1 MAVYRDLS
9 GNIDKQEFEN
19 HLKATTRKEG
29 YIEIVM
35 FTPDENVRVASV
47 SSDDKLSICN
57 MNSIID
63 INYYTSST
71 VATLEENAW
80 LLNGR
85 FINYQ
90 GTPVDGYISNSMS
103 DTNGDFIENPT
114 IHIQLSHVADI
125 KNFAVVLNSAVPT
138 GYPKSIIVK
147 CYDDNDTLL
156 STETMNVEWQE
167 ATGEYDEENEPI
179 YKTKILDTLPSVN
192 FEINTNNV
200 DHLDIEFV
208 QTRFK
213 HRRIRV
219 SSIIFGKTIV
229 FDQNSVVNVDFTD
242 KTSYS
247 CDTLP
252 SRIFKF
258 DINNYEGMYN
268 VDNPNN
274 DYIKLNKQT
283 RIRFRNGYNVC
294 GYTYDNNGYVVMENG
309 QPVID
314 TEQDGTEIEWDNW
327 KELRLM
333 DISANADESA
343 TFTAGSLLDIM
354 EDTYTTELYPGN
366 DRTAQEIVDNIL
378 VFEGLDF
385 TSVEWSTDNI
395 KKPTYQNGQLLPYE
409 NWSDTSYGAYT
420 INTVLPDASCKQ
432 IIQLLAFSVGATLLI
447 KDNGHIKFAN
457 LNILDNTSFTEH
469 YDWDYKDFESIPAAE
484 QLLSVTNL
492 NDISLPKYY
501 SYLDR
506 SGTETIVVNGQMYTD
521 CTVISTINCTSVNSE
536 ISYTDCY
543 PIGCRLAN
551 DDTSGATITNTELYC
566 RRGVVTLGG
575 YVSGTEAKVE
585 VLGYPIHTKQT
596 QERNITSN
604 SLVLDTRIMNYD
616 VATYNSNGSGDVL
629 ETEQIKRKYL
639 EWYKKKFK
647 YKITTR
653 GEPLVNAG
661 DYGVIQTQFTQQMPV
676 YILQNHWTF
685 DGTWSGDM
693 EVIALD

>member
-35 FTPDENVRVASV
+35 FTPDETVRVATV
-47 SSDDKLSICN
+47 SSNDKLSICN
-57 MNSIID
+57 IDSITDID
-63 INYYTSST
+63 RYTSST
-71 VATLEENAW
+71 VATLEENVW

-103 DTNGDFIENPT
+103 DTNGNFTTNPKINVQFSHITKINDFSVI
-114 IHIQLSHVADI
+114 
-125 KNFAVVLNSAVPT
+125 LNSSVPT
-138 GYPKSIIVK
+138 GYPKSIIVR
-147 CYDDNDTLL
+147 CYDDNNTLL
-156 STETMNVEWQE
+156 STKTVNVEWQE
-167 ATGEYDEENEPI
+167 ATGEYDEDNEPI
-179 YKTKILDTLPSVN
+179 YKTVILDTLPSVN

-200 DHLDIEFV
+200 DHLSIEFV
-208 QTRFK
+208 ETRFK

-219 SSIIFGKTIV
+219 SSIMFGKTIV
-229 FDQNSVVNVDFTD
+229 FNQNNITHVEFTD
-242 KTSYS
+242 RTSYT

-258 DINNYEGMYN
+258 DVNNYESKYN
-268 VDNPNN
+268 IDNPNN

-283 RIRFRNGYNVC
+283 RVRFRNGYNVC
-294 GYTYDNNGYVVMENG
+294 GYQYDNSGHVLMQDG
-309 QPVID
+309 HPVID
-314 TEQDGTEIEWDNW
+314 PEQDGTEIEWDNW

-333 DISANADESA
+333 DVSANADESA

-354 EDTYTTELYPGN
+354 EETYTKEMYTGFTRFL
-366 DRTAQEIVDNIL
+366 QEIVHQIL
-378 VFEGLDF
+378 MFEGLDF
-385 TSVEWSTDNI
+385 TSVEWSTDGI
-395 KKPTYQNGQLLPYE
+395 KKPTYENGQLLPYE
-409 NWSDTSYGAYT
+409 NWSDTPYEGYPIAT
-420 INTVLPDASCKQ
+420 LLPDVSCKQ
-432 IIQLLAFSVGATLLI
+432 ILQLLAFSVGATLLI

-457 LNILDNTSFTEH
+457 LNILNPSSFTEH
-469 YDWDYKDFESIPAAE
+469 YNWNYNDFESIPAAE

-501 SYLDR
+501 SDLDH
-506 SGTETIVVNGQMYTD
+506 SGAETIAINGVMYSD
-521 CTVISTINCTSVNSE
+521 CTVIATINCTAVNSE
-536 ISYTDCY
+536 ISYSDCY
-543 PIGCRLAN
+543 PIGCRLAS

-566 RRGVVTLGG
+566 RRGIVTLGG

-585 VLGYPIHTKQT
+585 VLGYPVRTKRT
-596 QERNITSN
+596 QERNVTSDN
-604 SLVLDTRIMNYD
+604 LILDTKIMYQD
-616 VATYNSNGSGDVL
+616 VPSYNPNGSGAIL

-661 DYGVIQTQFTQQMPV
+661 DYGIIQTQFTQQMPV